1 MQEKF
6 DFLRKNGTIFAH
18 VRKKQYFCRRK
29 RNHMNRILWI
39 DDEIDLLQPY
49 IIYLTSKGYEVTTA
63 SNGEDA
69 LDLLSA
75 QDIVFLDENMP
86 GMTGLETLQEIK
98 RLHPEVPVVMITK
111 SEEEHIMEQAIGEQI
126 ADYLIKPVNPS
137 QILLCL
143 KKHIHQQAIVTE
155 HVQQNYR
162 QEWSDISYMIDTAT
176 TFEEW
181 AAIVRTLSKWDL
193 ELEDSP
199 MRSLIDDQRTQANAA
214 FAKWIAKNY
223 ESWFEARKSSIAQS
237 SIAQSSIPLMSP
249 DVMKHSIFPL
259 LDKGEKVLLCVIDNF
274 RYDQWKTI
282 QPLLSEF
289 YTVQNE
295 EQYMSILPTATQ
307 YARNAIFSGLLP
319 LQIQEMYPQ
328 YWVEEGDEESKNQYE
343 KELVQTLLDRYRRR
357 ESFNY
362 WKVNESDFCERVIAQ
377 LKGAQAPL
385 NIVVLNFIDMLS
397 HSRTESKMM
406 RELANDES
414 AYRSLTLSWFRHSPT
429 YELLRRAAELGFTLV
444 LTTDHG
450 TTRVKNAVQIIA
462 DKNTNTNIRYKV
474 GKALNCSSKNVM
486 SIEQPKRVGLPCP
499 NVSSS
504 YAFCTGSDFFAY
516 PNQFNYYAQYYRNTF
531 QHGGISLEE
540 MIIPLV
546 TLMPKK

>member
-1 MQEKF
+1 MHICK
-6 DFLRKNGTIFAH
+6 KSSIFA
-18 VRKKQYFCRRK
+18 VE
-29 RNHMNRILWI
+29 NEDMNSILWV

-49 IIYLTSKGYEVTTA
+49 IIYLKGKGYEVQTA

-69 LDLLSA
+69 IDALDSVVP
-75 QDIVFLDENMP
+75 DIVFLDENMP
-86 GMTGLETLQEIK
+86 GMTGLETLQDIK

-111 SEEEHIMEQAIGEQI
+111 SEEEHIMEQAIGEKI

-143 KKHIHQQAIVTE
+143 KKHIHQQEIVTE
-155 HVQQNYR
+155 QVQQNYR

-176 TFEEW
+176 TIEEW
-181 AAIVRTLSKWDL
+181 QAIERTLSKWDI
-193 ELEDSP
+193 ELENSA

-214 FAKWIAKNY
+214 FCKWVARNY
-223 ESWFEARKSSIAQS
+223 ENWFADSTKR
-237 SIAQSSIPLMSP
+237 PLLST
-249 DVMKHSIFPL
+249 DVMKHSVFPL

-289 YTVQNE
+289 YSVQTE
-295 EQYMSILPTATQ
+295 EQYTSILPTATQ
-307 YARNAIFSGLLP
+307 YARNAIFSGLMP
-319 LQIQEMYPQ
+319 LQIQEMFPQ

-362 WKVNESDFCERVIAQ
+362 WKVNESDFCERVIGQ
-377 LKGAQAPL
+377 LKGAKAPL

-406 RELANDES
+406 RELANDEA
-414 AYRSLTLSWFRHSPT
+414 AYRSLTLSWFKHSPT

-450 TTRVKNAVQIIA
+450 TTRVKNAVQIVA

-486 SIEQPKRVGLPCP
+486 VIEQPKRVGLPCP

-504 YAFCTGSDFFAY
+504 YAFCTGNDFFAY

-546 TLMPKK
+546 TLTPKK

>member
-1 MQEKF
+1 MSQ
-6 DFLRKNGTIFAH
+6 
-18 VRKKQYFCRRK
+18 
-29 RNHMNRILWI
+29 ILWV

-49 IIYLTSKGYEVTTA
+49 IIYLKGKGYEVITA

-69 LDLLSA
+69 LDTITHHPSPI
-75 QDIVFLDENMP
+75 DIVFLDENMP
-86 GMTGLETLQEIK
+86 GMSGLETLQEIK

-111 SEEEHIMEQAIGEQI
+111 SEEEHIMEQAIGEKI

-143 KKHIHQQAIVTE
+143 KKHIHSRDIVTE
-155 HVQQNYR
+155 QVQQNYR

-176 TFEEW
+176 TIEEW
-181 AAIVRTLSKWDL
+181 QAIERTLSRWDI
-193 ELEDSP
+193 ELENSP
-199 MRSLIDDQRTQANAA
+199 MRSLIEDQRTQANAA

-223 ESWFEARKSSIAQS
+223 ESWFAGER
-237 SIAQSSIPLMSP
+237 PVMSQ
-249 DVMKHSIFPL
+249 DVMKHSVFPL
-259 LDKGEKVLLCVIDNF
+259 LDEGKKVLLCVIDNF

-282 QPLLSEF
+282 QPLISEF
-289 YTVQNE
+289 YTVQHE
-295 EQYMSILPTATQ
+295 EQYTSILPTATQ
-307 YARNAIFSGLLP
+307 YARNAIFSGLMP
-319 LQIQEMYPQ
+319 LQIQQMFPNL
-328 YWVEEGDEESKNQYE
+328 WVEEGDEESKNQHE

-357 ESFNY
+357 ETFNY

-377 LKGAQAPL
+377 LKSVQTPL

-406 RELANDES
+406 RELANDEA

-429 YELLRRAAELGFTLV
+429 YELLRRAADLGFTLV

-474 GKALNCSSKNVM
+474 GKALNCSDKSVFF
-486 SIEQPKRVGLPCP
+486 IEQPKQVGLPCP

-540 MIIPLV
+540 MVIPLV
-546 TLMPKK
+546 TLVPKK

>member
-1 MQEKF
+1 MSQ
-6 DFLRKNGTIFAH
+6 
-18 VRKKQYFCRRK
+18 
-29 RNHMNRILWI
+29 ILWV

-49 IIYLTSKGYEVTTA
+49 IIYLKGKGYELTTA
-63 SNGEDA
+63 TNGEDA
-69 LDLLSA
+69 IDVLDKTVP
-75 QDIVFLDENMP
+75 DIVFLDENMP

-111 SEEEHIMEQAIGEQI
+111 SEEEHIMEQAIGEKI

-143 KKHIHQQAIVTE
+143 KKHIHQQEIVTE
-155 HVQQNYR
+155 QVQQNYR

-176 TFEEW
+176 TIEEW
-181 AAIVRTLSKWDL
+181 QAIERTLSKWDI
-193 ELEDSP
+193 ELENSP
-199 MRSLIDDQRTQANAA
+199 MRSLIDDQRTQANVA

-223 ESWFEARKSSIAQS
+223 EGWFAGERPI
-237 SIAQSSIPLMSP
+237 MSQ
-249 DVMKHSIFPL
+249 DVMKHSVFPL
-259 LDKGEKVLLCVIDNF
+259 LDKGEKVLFCVIDNF

-282 QPLLSEF
+282 QPLISEF
-289 YTVQNE
+289 YTVQH
-295 EQYMSILPTATQ
+295 EQQYTSILPTATQ

-319 LQIQEMYPQ
+319 LQIQQMYPQ
-328 YWVEEGDEESKNQYE
+328 YWVEEGDEETKNQHE

-357 ESFNY
+357 DAFNY

-377 LKGAQAPL
+377 LKSVYAPL

-406 RELANDES
+406 RELANDEA

-474 GKALNCSSKNVM
+474 GKALNCSSKNVF
-486 SIEQPKRVGLPCP
+486 SIEQPKQVGLPCP

-546 TLMPKK
+546 TLSPKK

>member
-1 MQEKF
+1 MSQ
-6 DFLRKNGTIFAH
+6 
-18 VRKKQYFCRRK
+18 
-29 RNHMNRILWI
+29 ILWV

-49 IIYLTSKGYEVTTA
+49 IIYLKGKGYEVITA

-69 LDLLSA
+69 LELFSNI
-75 QDIVFLDENMP
+75 QSPISNQFDIVFLDENMP
-86 GMTGLETLQEIK
+86 GMSGLETLQEIK

-111 SEEEHIMEQAIGEQI
+111 SEEEHIMEQAIGEKI

-143 KKHIHQQAIVTE
+143 KKHIHSRDIVTE
-155 HVQQNYR
+155 QVQQNYR

-176 TFEEW
+176 TIEEW
-181 AAIVRTLSKWDL
+181 QAIERKLSRWDI
-193 ELEDSP
+193 ELENSP
-199 MRSLIDDQRTQANAA
+199 MRSLIEDQRTQANAA

-223 ESWFEARKSSIAQS
+223 ESWFAGERPI
-237 SIAQSSIPLMSP
+237 MSQ
-249 DVMKHSIFPL
+249 DVMKHSVFPL
-259 LDKGEKVLLCVIDNF
+259 LDEGKKVLLCVIDNF

-282 QPLLSEF
+282 QPLISEF
-289 YTVQNE
+289 YTVQHE
-295 EQYMSILPTATQ
+295 EQYTSILPTATQ
-307 YARNAIFSGLLP
+307 YARNAIFSGLMP
-319 LQIQEMYPQ
+319 LQIQQMFPNL
-328 YWVEEGDEESKNQYE
+328 WVEEGDEESKNQHE

-357 ESFNY
+357 ETFNY
-362 WKVNESDFCERVIAQ
+362 WKVNESDFCERVIVQ
-377 LKGAQAPL
+377 LKSVQTPL

-406 RELANDES
+406 RELANDEA

-429 YELLRRAAELGFTLV
+429 YELLRRAADSGFTLV

-474 GKALNCSSKNVM
+474 GKALNCSDKSVFF
-486 SIEQPKRVGLPCP
+486 IEQPKQVGLPCP

-546 TLMPKK
+546 TLAPKKS

>member
-1 MQEKF
+1 MSK
-6 DFLRKNGTIFAH
+6 
-18 VRKKQYFCRRK
+18 
-29 RNHMNRILWI
+29 ILWI

-49 IIYLTSKGYEVTTA
+49 IIYLKGKGYEVATA

-69 LDLLSA
+69 IDALTDVVP
-75 QDIVFLDENMP
+75 DIVFLDENMP
-86 GMTGLETLQEIK
+86 GMSGLETLQEIK

-111 SEEEHIMEQAIGEQI
+111 SEEEHIMEQAIGEKI

-143 KKHIHQQAIVTE
+143 KKHVHSRDIVTE
-155 HVQQNYR
+155 QVQQNYR
-162 QEWSDISYMIDTAT
+162 QEWSDISYMIDTAST
-176 TFEEW
+176 IEEW
-181 AAIVRTLSKWDL
+181 QAIERTLSKWDI
-193 ELEDSP
+193 ELENSS
-199 MRSLIDDQRTQANAA
+199 MRSLIEDQRTQANVA
-214 FAKWIAKNY
+214 FAKWIGRNY
-223 ESWFEARKSSIAQS
+223 VSWFSGEGVAVSGR
-237 SIAQSSIPLMSP
+237 PHMSP
-249 DVMKHSIFPL
+249 DVMKHTVFPL

-282 QPLLSEF
+282 QPLISEF
-289 YTVQNE
+289 YSVVHE
-295 EQYMSILPTATQ
+295 EQYTSILPTATQ
-307 YARNAIFSGLLP
+307 YARNAIFAGLMP
-319 LQIQEMYPQ
+319 LQIQQMFPHL
-328 YWVEEGDEESKNQYE
+328 WVEEGDEESKNQHE
-343 KELVQTLLDRYRRR
+343 KELVQTLLDRYRRK

-362 WKVNESDFCERVIAQ
+362 WKINESDFCERVIAQ
-377 LKGAQAPL
+377 LKGVQAPL

-406 RELANDES
+406 RELANDEA
-414 AYRSLTLSWFRHSPT
+414 AYRSLTLSWFKHSPT
-429 YELLRRAAELGFTLV
+429 YELIRRAAELGYTLV

-450 TTRVKNAVQIIA
+450 TTRVKNAVQIVA

-474 GKALNCSSKNVM
+474 GKALNTTSKNVFT
-486 SIEQPKRVGLPCP
+486 IDQPKHVGLPCP

-504 YAFCTGSDFFAY
+504 YAFCSGADFFAY

-546 TLMPKK
+546 TLAPKN

>member
-1 MQEKF
+1 MSQ
-6 DFLRKNGTIFAH
+6 
-18 VRKKQYFCRRK
+18 
-29 RNHMNRILWI
+29 ILWV

-49 IIYLTSKGYEVTTA
+49 IIYLKGKGYEVITA

-69 LDLLSA
+69 LDTITHHPSPI
-75 QDIVFLDENMP
+75 DIVFLDENMP
-86 GMTGLETLQEIK
+86 GMSGLETLQEIK

-111 SEEEHIMEQAIGEQI
+111 SEEEHIMEQAIGEKI

-143 KKHIHQQAIVTE
+143 KKHIHSRDIVTE
-155 HVQQNYR
+155 QVQQNYR

-176 TFEEW
+176 TIEEW
-181 AAIVRTLSKWDL
+181 QAIERTLSRWDI
-193 ELEDSP
+193 ELENSP
-199 MRSLIDDQRTQANAA
+199 MRSLIEDQRTQANAA

-223 ESWFEARKSSIAQS
+223 ESWFAGER
-237 SIAQSSIPLMSP
+237 PVMSQ
-249 DVMKHSIFPL
+249 DVMKHSVFPL
-259 LDKGEKVLLCVIDNF
+259 LDEGKKVLLCVIDNF

-282 QPLLSEF
+282 QPLISEF
-289 YTVQNE
+289 YTVQHE
-295 EQYMSILPTATQ
+295 EQYTSILPTATQ
-307 YARNAIFSGLLP
+307 YARNAIFSGLMP
-319 LQIQEMYPQ
+319 LQIQQMFPNL
-328 YWVEEGDEESKNQYE
+328 WVEEGDEESKNQHE

-357 ESFNY
+357 ETFNY

-377 LKGAQAPL
+377 LKSVQTPL

-406 RELANDES
+406 RELANDEA

-429 YELLRRAAELGFTLV
+429 YELLRRAADLGFTLV

-474 GKALNCSSKNVM
+474 GKALNCSDKSVFF
-486 SIEQPKRVGLPCP
+486 IEQPKQVGLPCP

-546 TLMPKK
+546 TLAPKKS

>member
-1 MQEKF
+1 MS
-6 DFLRKNGTIFAH
+6 
-18 VRKKQYFCRRK
+18 
-29 RNHMNRILWI
+29 RILWV

-49 IIYLTSKGYEVTTA
+49 IIYLKGKNYDVITA

-69 LDLLSA
+69 LEAFSRQHSDIS
-75 QDIVFLDENMP
+75 IVFLDENMP
-86 GMTGLETLQEIK
+86 GMSGLETLQEIK

-111 SEEEHIMEQAIGEQI
+111 SEEEHIMEQAIGEKI

-137 QILLCL
+137 QILMCL
-143 KKHIHQQAIVTE
+143 KKHIHQQEIVTE
-155 HVQQNYR
+155 QVQQNYR
-162 QEWSDISYMIDTAT
+162 QEWSDISYMIDTASSI
-176 TFEEW
+176 EEW
-181 AAIVRTLSKWDL
+181 QAIERTLSKWDL
-193 ELEDSP
+193 SIQDSAVSHQAA
-199 MRSLIDDQRTQANAA
+199 MQSMISDQRTQANAA

-223 ESWFEARKSSIAQS
+223 VSWFEQPSEHRPI
-237 SIAQSSIPLMSP
+237 MSQ
-249 DVMKHSIFPL
+249 DVMKHSVFPL
-259 LDKGEKVLLCVIDNF
+259 LDQGKKVLLCVIDNF

-289 YTVQNE
+289 YAVQHE
-295 EQYMSILPTATQ
+295 EQYTSILPTATQ

-319 LQIQEMYPQ
+319 LQIQQMFPQ

-357 ESFNY
+357 ESFNN

-377 LKGAQAPL
+377 LKGVQAPL

-406 RELANDES
+406 RELANDEA

-474 GKALNCSSKNVM
+474 GKALNCSSKSVF

-499 NVSSS
+499 NISSS

-546 TLMPKK
+546 TLLPKSR

>member
-1 MQEKF
+1 
-6 DFLRKNGTIFAH
+6 
-18 VRKKQYFCRRK
+18 
-29 RNHMNRILWI
+29 MNRILWV

-49 IIYLTSKGYEVTTA
+49 IIYLKGKGYNVETA

-69 LDLLSA
+69 LDALDTIVP
-75 QDIVFLDENMP
+75 DIVFLDENMP

-98 RLHPEVPVVMITK
+98 RLHPDVPVVMITK
-111 SEEEHIMEQAIGEQI
+111 SEEEHIMEQAIGEKI

-155 HVQQNYR
+155 QVQQNYR

-176 TFEEW
+176 TIEEW
-181 AAIVRTLSKWDL
+181 QAIERTLSRWDI
-193 ELEDSP
+193 ELENSP

-223 ESWFEARKSSIAQS
+223 ETWFANGQKIAANS
-237 SIAQSSIPLMSP
+237 PLMSQ
-249 DVMKHSIFPL
+249 DIMKHAVFPL

-274 RYDQWKTI
+274 RYDQWKAI

-289 YTVQNE
+289 YTIQTE
-295 EQYMSILPTATQ
+295 EQYTSILPTATQ
-307 YARNAIFSGLLP
+307 YARNAIFSGLMP
-319 LQIQEMYPQ
+319 LQIQQMFPQ

-377 LKGAQAPL
+377 LKGVHTPL

-414 AYRSLTLSWFRHSPT
+414 AYRSLTLSWFKHSPT
-429 YELLRRAAELGFTLV
+429 YELMHRAAELGFTLV

-450 TTRVKNAVQIIA
+450 TTRVKNPVQIVA

-486 SIEQPKRVGLPCP
+486 MIEQPKRVGLPSP

-504 YAFCTGSDFFAY
+504 YAFCAGNDFFAY

-540 MIIPLV
+540 MIVPLI
-546 TLMPKK
+546 TLIPKK

>member
-1 MQEKF
+1 
-6 DFLRKNGTIFAH
+6 
-18 VRKKQYFCRRK
+18 
-29 RNHMNRILWI
+29 MNKILWV

-49 IIYLTSKGYEVTTA
+49 IIYLNGKGYEVATA
-63 SNGEDA
+63 TNGRDA
-69 LDLLSA
+69 LDIVEIA
-75 QDIVFLDENMP
+75 IPDIVFLDENMP
-86 GMTGLETLQEIK
+86 GLTGLETLQEIK
-98 RLHPEVPVVMITK
+98 RLRPEVPVVMITK
-111 SEEEHIMEQAIGEQI
+111 SEEEHIMEEAIGEKI

-143 KKHIHQQAIVTE
+143 KKHIHQQTIVSE
-155 HVQQNYR
+155 HNQENYR
-162 QEWSDISYMIDTAT
+162 QEWSDITYMIDTAA

-181 AAIVRTLSKWDL
+181 AAVERTLSKWDL
-193 ELEDSP
+193 DLENSS
-199 MRSLIDDQRTQANAA
+199 MRGMIDDQRTQANAA

-223 ESWFEARKSSIAQS
+223 ESWFSQPSAASNQQSANEPAANGRPILSI
-237 SIAQSSIPLMSP
+237 
-249 DVMKHSIFPL
+249 DVMKHSVFPL

-282 QPLLSEF
+282 QPLLGEF
-289 YTVQNE
+289 YTIREE

-307 YARNAIFSGLLP
+307 YARNAIFSGLMP
-319 LQIQEMYPQ
+319 LQIQQMYPQ

-343 KELVQTLLDRYRRR
+343 KELVQTMLDRYRRR
-357 ESFNY
+357 ESFTY
-362 WKVNESDFCERVIAQ
+362 WKVNESDFCERVIGQ
-377 LKGAQAPL
+377 LKGTQTPL

-406 RELANDES
+406 RELANDEA
-414 AYRSLTLSWFRHSPT
+414 AYRSLTLSWLRHSPT
-429 YELLRRAAELGFTLV
+429 YNLLKRAAELGYTLV

-474 GKALNCSSKNVM
+474 GKALNCSDKSVFVLDRPTK
-486 SIEQPKRVGLPCP
+486 VGLPCP

-504 YAFCTGSDFFAY
+504 YAFCTGNGFFAY
-516 PNQFNYYAQYYRNTF
+516 PNQFNYYAQYFRNTF

-546 TLMPKK
+546 TLTPKGN

>member
-1 MQEKF
+1 
-6 DFLRKNGTIFAH
+6 
-18 VRKKQYFCRRK
+18 
-29 RNHMNRILWI
+29 MNRILWV
-39 DDEIDLLQPY
+39 DDEIDMLQPY
-49 IIYLTSKGYEVTTA
+49 IIYLKGKGYEVITA

-69 LDLLSA
+69 LDSLEETVPN
-75 QDIVFLDENMP
+75 IVFLDENMP
-86 GMTGLETLQEIK
+86 GMTGLETLQEMK
-98 RLHPEVPVVMITK
+98 RLHPDIPVVMITK
-111 SEEEHIMEQAIGEQI
+111 SEEEHIMEQAIGEKI

-143 KKHIHQQAIVTE
+143 KKHIHQRTIVNEQT
-155 HVQQNYR
+155 QQNYR

-176 TFEEW
+176 TIEEW
-181 AAIVRTLSKWDL
+181 QAIERALSKWDI
-193 ELEDSP
+193 ELENSP
-199 MRSLIDDQRTQANAA
+199 MRSMVEDQRAQANAA

-223 ESWFEARKSSIAQS
+223 EHWFDAKS
-237 SIAQSSIPLMSP
+237 PVPVMSH
-249 DVMKHSIFPL
+249 DLMKHTVFPL
-259 LDKGEKVLLCVIDNF
+259 LDKGDKVLLCVIDNF

-282 QPLLSEF
+282 QPLISEF
-289 YTVQNE
+289 YSVQNE
-295 EQYMSILPTATQ
+295 EQYTSILPTATQ
-307 YARNAIFSGLLP
+307 YARNALFSGLLP
-319 LQIQEMYPQ
+319 LQIQQMYPQ

-357 ESFNY
+357 DSFNY
-362 WKVNESDFCERVIAQ
+362 WKVNESDFCERVIQQ
-377 LKGAQAPL
+377 LKSSQAAL

-406 RELANDES
+406 RELANDEA

-429 YELLRRAAELGFTLV
+429 YELLRRASEQGYTLV

-474 GKALNCSSKNVM
+474 GKALNCSSKNVFT
-486 SIEQPKRVGLPCP
+486 IDQPKRVGLPCP

-516 PNQFNYYAQYYRNTF
+516 PNQFNYYAQYFRNTF

-546 TLMPKK
+546 TLIPKQ

>member
-1 MQEKF
+1 MSQ
-6 DFLRKNGTIFAH
+6 
-18 VRKKQYFCRRK
+18 
-29 RNHMNRILWI
+29 ILWV

-49 IIYLTSKGYEVTTA
+49 IIYLKGKGYEVITA

-69 LDLLSA
+69 LDLFSNI
-75 QDIVFLDENMP
+75 QSPISNQFDIVFLDENMP
-86 GMTGLETLQEIK
+86 GMSGLETLQEIK

-111 SEEEHIMEQAIGEQI
+111 SEEEHIMEQAIGEKI

-143 KKHIHQQAIVTE
+143 KKHIHSRDIVTE
-155 HVQQNYR
+155 QVQQNYR

-176 TFEEW
+176 TIEEW
-181 AAIVRTLSKWDL
+181 QAIERTLSRWDI
-193 ELEDSP
+193 ELENSP
-199 MRSLIDDQRTQANAA
+199 MRLLIEDQRTQANAA

-223 ESWFEARKSSIAQS
+223 ESWFAGERPI
-237 SIAQSSIPLMSP
+237 MSQ
-249 DVMKHSIFPL
+249 DVMKHSVFPL
-259 LDKGEKVLLCVIDNF
+259 LDEGKKVLLCVIDNF

-282 QPLLSEF
+282 QPLISEF
-289 YTVQNE
+289 YTVQHE
-295 EQYMSILPTATQ
+295 EQYTSILPTATQ
-307 YARNAIFSGLLP
+307 YARNAIFSGLMP
-319 LQIQEMYPQ
+319 LQIQQMFPNL
-328 YWVEEGDEESKNQYE
+328 WVEEGDEESKNQHE

-357 ESFNY
+357 ETFNY

-377 LKGAQAPL
+377 LKSVQTPL

-406 RELANDES
+406 RELANDEA

-474 GKALNCSSKNVM
+474 GKALNCSDKSVFF
-486 SIEQPKRVGLPCP
+486 IEQPKQVGLPCP

-546 TLMPKK
+546 TLVPRKN

>member
-1 MQEKF
+1 
-6 DFLRKNGTIFAH
+6 
-18 VRKKQYFCRRK
+18 
-29 RNHMNRILWI
+29 MNRILWV

-49 IIYLTSKGYEVTTA
+49 IIYLKEKGYEVVTA

-69 LDLLSA
+69 IEAISRQTSDDSHQLSA
-75 QDIVFLDENMP
+75 ISIVFLDENMP
-86 GMTGLETLQEIK
+86 GMSGLETLQEIK
-98 RLHPEVPVVMITK
+98 RIHPEVPVVMITK
-111 SEEEHIMEQAIGEQI
+111 SEEEHIMEQAIGGKI
-126 ADYLIKPVNPS
+126 TDYLTKPVNPS

-143 KKHIHQQAIVTE
+143 KKHIHQQAIVSE
-155 HVQQNYR
+155 QVQQSYR
-162 QEWSDISYMIDTAT
+162 QEWSDITYLIDTAT
-176 TFEEW
+176 TIEEW
-181 AAIVRTLSKWDL
+181 QAIERMLSKW
-193 ELEDSP
+193 ELSLQDSEFSNQ
-199 MRSLIDDQRTQANAA
+199 MSTMHSLIEDQRTQANAA
-214 FAKWIAKNY
+214 FGKWISKNY
-223 ESWFEARKSSIAQS
+223 EGWFGEPSAISHQPSAVRSQPSERPI
-237 SIAQSSIPLMSP
+237 MSQ
-249 DVMKHSIFPL
+249 DVMKHAVFPL

-282 QPLLSEF
+282 QPLISEF
-289 YTVQNE
+289 YTIRTE
-295 EQYMSILPTATQ
+295 EQYTSILPTATQ

-328 YWVEEGDEESKNQYE
+328 YWVEEGDEESKNLYE

-377 LKGAQAPL
+377 LKGVKTPL

-397 HSRTESKMM
+397 HSRTESKIMK
-406 RELANDES
+406 ELANDES
-414 AYRSLTLSWFRHSPT
+414 AYRSLTMSWFKHSPT
-429 YELLRRAAELGFTLV
+429 HELLRRAAELGFTLV

-474 GKALNCSSKNVM
+474 GKALNCGSKNM
-486 SIEQPKRVGLPCP
+486 MAIEQPKRVGLPCP

-504 YAFCTGSDFFAY
+504 YMFCTGSDFFAY
-516 PNQFNYYAQYYRNTF
+516 PNQFNYYAQYFRNTF

-546 TLMPKK
+546 TLVPKR

>member
-1 MQEKF
+1 
-6 DFLRKNGTIFAH
+6 
-18 VRKKQYFCRRK
+18 
-29 RNHMNRILWI
+29 MNTILWV

-49 IIYLTSKGYEVTTA
+49 IIYLSGKGYHVTTA
-63 SNGEDA
+63 TNGRDA
-69 LDLLSA
+69 LDIVEQTA
-75 QDIVFLDENMP
+75 PAIVFLDENMP
-86 GMTGLETLQEIK
+86 GLTGLETLQEIK
-98 RLHPEVPVVMITK
+98 RIRPEVPVVMITK
-111 SEEEHIMEQAIGEQI
+111 SEEEHIMEQAIGEKI

-143 KKHIHQQAIVTE
+143 KKHIHLQDIVSE
-155 HVQQNYR
+155 QVQQNYR
-162 QEWSDISYMIDTAT
+162 QEWSDIAYMIDTAA

-181 AAIVRTLSKWDL
+181 AAVERSLSRWDI
-193 ELEDSP
+193 ELENSP
-199 MRSLIDDQRTQANAA
+199 MRSLIDDQRTQANSA

-223 ESWFEARKSSIAQS
+223 ESWFGQPSAISNLPSEGK
-237 SIAQSSIPLMSP
+237 PVMSP
-249 DVMKHSIFPL
+249 DIMKHSVFPL
-259 LDKGEKVLLCVIDNF
+259 LDQGKKVLLCVIDNF

-289 YTVQNE
+289 FSIHE
-295 EQYMSILPTATQ
+295 EAQYLSILPTATQ
-307 YARNAIFSGLLP
+307 YARNAIFSGLMP
-319 LQIQEMYPQ
+319 LQIQQMYPQ
-328 YWVEEGDEESKNQYE
+328 LWVEEGDEESKNQFE

-357 ESFNY
+357 ESFTY
-362 WKVNESDFCERVIAQ
+362 WKVNESDFCERVIGQ
-377 LKGAQAPL
+377 LRNVQTPL

-406 RELANDES
+406 RELANDEA

-429 YELLRRAAELGFTLV
+429 YTLLRRAAELGFTLV

-474 GKALNCSSKNVM
+474 GKALNCNSKNVFVL
-486 SIEQPKRVGLPCP
+486 ERPERTGLPSP

-504 YAFCTGSDFFAY
+504 YMFCTGNDFFAY

-540 MIIPLV
+540 MIVPLV
-546 TLMPKK
+546 TLVPKS

>member
-1 MQEKF
+1 MSQ
-6 DFLRKNGTIFAH
+6 
-18 VRKKQYFCRRK
+18 
-29 RNHMNRILWI
+29 ILWV

-49 IIYLTSKGYEVTTA
+49 IIYLKGKGYEVITA

-69 LDLLSA
+69 LDLFSDIPSPI
-75 QDIVFLDENMP
+75 DIVFLDENMP
-86 GMTGLETLQEIK
+86 GMSGLETLQEIK

-111 SEEEHIMEQAIGEQI
+111 SEEEHIMEQAIGEKI

-143 KKHIHQQAIVTE
+143 KKHIHSRDIVTE
-155 HVQQNYR
+155 QVQQNYR

-176 TFEEW
+176 TIEEW
-181 AAIVRTLSKWDL
+181 QAIERTLSRWDI
-193 ELEDSP
+193 ELENSP
-199 MRSLIDDQRTQANAA
+199 MRSLIEDQRTQANAA

-223 ESWFEARKSSIAQS
+223 ESWFAGER
-237 SIAQSSIPLMSP
+237 PVMSQ
-249 DVMKHSIFPL
+249 DVMKHSVFPL

-282 QPLLSEF
+282 QPLISEF
-289 YTVQNE
+289 YTVQHE
-295 EQYMSILPTATQ
+295 EQYTSILPTATQ
-307 YARNAIFSGLLP
+307 YARNAIFSGLMP
-319 LQIQEMYPQ
+319 LQIQQMFPDL
-328 YWVEEGDEESKNQYE
+328 WVEEGDEESKNQHE

-362 WKVNESDFCERVIAQ
+362 WKVNESDFCERVIQQ
-377 LKGAQAPL
+377 LKGVQTPL

-406 RELANDES
+406 RELANDEA
-414 AYRSLTLSWFRHSPT
+414 AYRSLTLSWFKHSPT

-474 GKALNCSSKNVM
+474 GKALNCSDKSVFF
-486 SIEQPKRVGLPCP
+486 IDQPKQVGLPCP

-546 TLMPKK
+546 TLVPKSR

>member
-1 MQEKF
+1 
-6 DFLRKNGTIFAH
+6 
-18 VRKKQYFCRRK
+18 
-29 RNHMNRILWI
+29 MNQILWC

-49 IIYLTSKGYEVTTA
+49 IIYLKGKNYDVQVA

-69 LDLLSA
+69 IDALA
-75 QDIVFLDENMP
+75 EAVPDIVFLDENMP
-86 GMTGLETLQEIK
+86 GMSGLETLQEIK

-111 SEEEHIMEQAIGEQI
+111 SEEEHIMEQAIGEKI

-143 KKHIHQQAIVTE
+143 KKHVHSRDIVTE
-155 HVQQNYR
+155 QVQQNYR

-176 TFEEW
+176 TIEEW
-181 AAIVRTLSKWDL
+181 QAVERTLSRWDL
-193 ELEDSP
+193 ELENAP
-199 MRSLIDDQRTQANAA
+199 MRSLIEDQRTQANAA
-214 FAKWIAKNY
+214 FSKWIAKNY
-223 ESWFEARKSSIAQS
+223 ESWFINSEASNVK
-237 SIAQSSIPLMSP
+237 PLMSP
-249 DVMKHSIFPL
+249 DVMKHTVFPL

-282 QPLLSEF
+282 QPLISEF
-289 YTVQNE
+289 YSVTRE
-295 EQYMSILPTATQ
+295 EQYTSILPTATQ
-307 YARNAIFSGLLP
+307 YARNAIFAGLMP
-319 LQIQEMYPQ
+319 LQIQQMFPDL
-328 YWVEEGDEESKNQYE
+328 WVEEGDEESKNLHE

-357 ESFNY
+357 ETFNY

-377 LKGAQAPL
+377 LKGAHAPL

-406 RELANDES
+406 RELANDEA
-414 AYRSLTLSWFRHSPT
+414 AYRSLTLSWFKHSPT
-429 YELLRRAAELGFTLV
+429 YDLLRRAAELGFTLV

-450 TTRVKNAVQIIA
+450 TTRVKNAVQIVA

-474 GKALNCSSKNVM
+474 GKALNTASKNVFT
-486 SIEQPKRVGLPCP
+486 IEQPKRVGLPCP
-499 NVSSS
+499 NISSS

-546 TLMPKK
+546 TLVPKKS

>member
-1 MQEKF
+1 MNQPQERNT
-6 DFLRKNGTIFAH
+6 D
-18 VRKKQYFCRRK
+18 KK
-29 RNHMNRILWI
+29 RILWV

-49 IIYLTSKGYEVTTA
+49 IIYLNGKGYDVSTA
-63 SNGEDA
+63 NNGQDA
-69 LDLLSA
+69 LDCVTEA
-75 QDIVFLDENMP
+75 TPDIVFLDENMP
-86 GMTGLETLQEIK
+86 GLTGLETLQEIK
-98 RLHPEVPVVMITK
+98 RIHPEVPVVMITK
-111 SEEEHIMEQAIGEQI
+111 NEEEHIMEQAIGEKI

-143 KKHIHQQAIVTE
+143 KKHIHQQAIVSEQT
-155 HVQQNYR
+155 QQNYR
-162 QEWSDISYMIDTAT
+162 QEWSDISYMIDTAAT
-176 TFEEW
+176 ADEW
-181 AAIVRTLSKWDL
+181 KAIERSLSRWDI
-193 ELEDSP
+193 ELEQSP

-214 FAKWIAKNY
+214 FAKWIQRNY
-223 ESWFEARKSSIAQS
+223 EGWFAPNAER
-237 SIAQSSIPLMSP
+237 PLMSH
-249 DVMKHSIFPL
+249 DVMKHSVFPL
-259 LDKGEKVLLCVIDNF
+259 LDQGEKVLLCVIDNF

-282 QPLLSEF
+282 QPLLAEIYSVRE
-289 YTVQNE
+289 E
-295 EQYMSILPTATQ
+295 EQYLSILPTATQ

-319 LQIQEMYPQ
+319 QQIQEMYPQ

-343 KELVQTLLDRYRRR
+343 KELVQTLLDRYRRKD
-357 ESFNY
+357 SFTY
-362 WKVNESDFCERVIAQ
+362 WKVNESDFCERVTHQ
-377 LKGAQAPL
+377 LKSTQTQL

-406 RELANDES
+406 RELANDEA

-429 YELLRRAAELGFTLV
+429 FGLLKRAAELGYTLV

-450 TTRVKNAVQIIA
+450 TTRVKNAVQIMA

-474 GKALNCSSKNVM
+474 GKALNCNSKNVFT
-486 SIEQPKRVGLPCP
+486 ITQPKRVGLPCP

-504 YAFCTGSDFFAY
+504 YMFCSGSDFFAY

-546 TLMPKK
+546 TMQPK

>member
-1 MQEKF
+1 M
-6 DFLRKNGTIFAH
+6 
-18 VRKKQYFCRRK
+18 KQ
-29 RNHMNRILWI
+29 ILWV

-49 IIYLTSKGYEVTTA
+49 IIYLTGKGYGVTTA

-69 LDLLSA
+69 LAAFSDERIAMSGPF
-75 QDIVFLDENMP
+75 DIVFLDENMP
-86 GMTGLETLQEIK
+86 GMSGLETLQEIK

-111 SEEEHIMEQAIGEQI
+111 SEEEHIMEQAIGEKI

-143 KKHIHQQAIVTE
+143 KKHIHQQAIVSE
-155 HVQQNYR
+155 KVQQNYR

-176 TFEEW
+176 TIEEW
-181 AAIVRTLSKWDL
+181 QAIERTLSRWEL
-193 ELEDSP
+193 ELENSP
-199 MRSLIDDQRTQANAA
+199 MRSLIEDQRTQANAA
-214 FAKWIAKNY
+214 FSKWIGKNY
-223 ESWFEARKSSIAQS
+223 VSWFSDEG
-237 SIAQSSIPLMSP
+237 LTMSGRP
-249 DVMKHSIFPL
+249 ILSHNVMKHSVFPL
-259 LDKGEKVLLCVIDNF
+259 LDNGEKVLLCVIDNF
-274 RYDQWKTI
+274 RYDQWKII

-289 YTVQNE
+289 YTVRKE
-295 EQYMSILPTATQ
+295 EQYTSILPTATQ

-328 YWVEEGDEESKNQYE
+328 YWVEEGDEESKNLYE

-362 WKVNESDFCERVIAQ
+362 WKVNESDFCERVIHQ
-377 LKGAQAPL
+377 LKGVQAPL
-385 NIVVLNFIDMLS
+385 NIVVFNFIDMLS

-406 RELANDES
+406 RELANDEA
-414 AYRSLTLSWFRHSPT
+414 AYRSLTLSWFQHSPIL
-429 YELLRRAAELGFTLV
+429 ELLHRAAELGFTLV

-474 GKALNCSSKNVM
+474 GKALSCSSKNVFT
-486 SIEQPKRVGLPCP
+486 IEQPKRVGLPCP

-504 YAFCTGSDFFAY
+504 YAFCSGSDFFAY

-546 TLMPKK
+546 TMSPKGN

>member
-1 MQEKF
+1 MS
-6 DFLRKNGTIFAH
+6 
-18 VRKKQYFCRRK
+18 
-29 RNHMNRILWI
+29 RILWV
-39 DDEIDLLQPY
+39 DDEVDLLQPY
-49 IIYLTSKGYEVTTA
+49 IIYLKSKGYEVITA
-63 SNGEDA
+63 TNGEDA
-69 LDLLSA
+69 LDVLA
-75 QDIVFLDENMP
+75 EAVPAIVFLDENMP

-111 SEEEHIMEQAIGEQI
+111 SEEEHIMEQAIGEKI

-143 KKHIHQQAIVTE
+143 KKHIHSKDIVTE
-155 HVQQNYR
+155 QVQQNYR
-162 QEWSDISYMIDTAT
+162 QEWSDISYMIDTAST
-176 TFEEW
+176 IEEW
-181 AAIVRTLSKWDL
+181 QAIERTLSKWDI
-193 ELEDSP
+193 ELENSP
-199 MRSLIDDQRTQANAA
+199 MRSLIEDQRTQANAA
-214 FAKWIAKNY
+214 FGKWIAKNY
-223 ESWFEARKSSIAQS
+223 EAWFDNNSQQPIANSQK
-237 SIAQSSIPLMSP
+237 PLMSQ
-249 DVMKHSIFPL
+249 DVMKHAVFPL

-289 YTVQNE
+289 YSVVHE
-295 EQYMSILPTATQ
+295 EQYTSILPTATQ

-319 LQIQEMYPQ
+319 LQIQQMFPQ

-357 ESFNY
+357 ESFQY

-377 LKGAQAPL
+377 LKGVQAPL
-385 NIVVLNFIDMLS
+385 SIVVLNFIDMLS

-406 RELANDES
+406 RELANDEA

-474 GKALNCSSKNVM
+474 GKALNCSSKNVF

-531 QHGGISLEE
+531 QHGGVSLEE

-546 TLMPKK
+546 TLVPKKR

>member
-1 MQEKF
+1 MKQTLERNEEK
-6 DFLRKNGTIFAH
+6 K
-18 VRKKQYFCRRK
+18 
-29 RNHMNRILWI
+29 RILWV

-49 IIYLTSKGYEVTTA
+49 VIYLHDKGYEVVSA

-69 LDLLSA
+69 LTLLDSSVP
-75 QDIVFLDENMP
+75 DIIFLDENMP

-98 RLHPEVPVVMITK
+98 RLRPEVPVVMITK
-111 SEEEHIMEQAIGEQI
+111 SEEEHIMEEAIGEKI

-143 KKHIHQQAIVTE
+143 KKHIHQQAIVSE
-155 HVQQNYR
+155 HTQENYR
-162 QEWSDISYMIDTAT
+162 QEWSDIAYLIDTAT
-176 TFEEW
+176 TLEEW
-181 AAIVRTLSKWDL
+181 MAIERTLSRWGI
-193 ELEDSP
+193 ELEQSS
-199 MRSLIDDQRTQANAA
+199 MSSMIEDQRTQANAA
-214 FAKWIAKNY
+214 FSKWIQRNY
-223 ESWFEARKSSIAQS
+223 ENWFVPDAKR
-237 SIAQSSIPLMSP
+237 PVMSP
-249 DVMKHSIFPL
+249 DVMKHSVFPL
-259 LDKGEKVLLCVIDNF
+259 LDKGEKVLMVVIDNF

-282 QPLLSEF
+282 QPLISEF
-289 YTVQNE
+289 FSVREE
-295 EQYMSILPTATQ
+295 EQYLSILPTATQ
-307 YARNAIFSGLLP
+307 YARNAIFSGLMP
-319 LQIQEMYPQ
+319 LQIQQMFPQ

-343 KELVQTLLDRYRRR
+343 RELVQTLLERYRRR
-357 ESFNY
+357 ETFSY
-362 WKVNESDFCERVIAQ
+362 WKVNESDFCERVITQ
-377 LKGAQAPL
+377 LRHVQTSL

-406 RELANDES
+406 RELANDEA

-429 YELLRRAAELGFTLV
+429 YELLRRAAQYGFTIV

-450 TTRVKNAVQIIA
+450 TTRVKNAVQIVA

-474 GKALNCSSKNVM
+474 GKALNCNSKNIM
-486 SIEQPKRVGLPCP
+486 AIDQPKRVGLPCP

-504 YAFCTGSDFFAY
+504 YMFCAGSDFFAY

-546 TLMPKK
+546 TLSPKE

>member
-1 MQEKF
+1 M
-6 DFLRKNGTIFAH
+6 
-18 VRKKQYFCRRK
+18 
-29 RNHMNRILWI
+29 

-49 IIYLTSKGYEVTTA
+49 IIYLKGKGYNVETA

-69 LDLLSA
+69 LDALDTIVP
-75 QDIVFLDENMP
+75 DIVFLDENMP

-98 RLHPEVPVVMITK
+98 RLHPDVPVVMITK
-111 SEEEHIMEQAIGEQI
+111 SEEEHIMEQAIGEKI

-155 HVQQNYR
+155 QVQQNYR

-176 TFEEW
+176 TIEEW
-181 AAIVRTLSKWDL
+181 QAIERTLSRWDI
-193 ELEDSP
+193 ELENSP

-223 ESWFEARKSSIAQS
+223 ETWFANGQKIAANS
-237 SIAQSSIPLMSP
+237 PLMSQ
-249 DVMKHSIFPL
+249 DIMKHAVFPL

-274 RYDQWKTI
+274 RYDQWKAI

-289 YTVQNE
+289 YTIQTE
-295 EQYMSILPTATQ
+295 EQYTSILPTATQ
-307 YARNAIFSGLLP
+307 YARNAIFSGLMP
-319 LQIQEMYPQ
+319 LQIQQMFPQ

-357 ESFNY
+357 ECFNY

-377 LKGAQAPL
+377 LKGVHTPL

-414 AYRSLTLSWFRHSPT
+414 AYRSLTLSWFKHSPT
-429 YELLRRAAELGFTLV
+429 YELMHRAAELGFTLV

-450 TTRVKNAVQIIA
+450 TTRVKNPVQIVA

-486 SIEQPKRVGLPCP
+486 MIEQPKRVGLPSP

-504 YAFCTGSDFFAY
+504 YAFCTGNDFFAY

-540 MIIPLV
+540 MIVPLI
-546 TLMPKK
+546 TKKKKK

>member
-1 MQEKF
+1 MSQ
-6 DFLRKNGTIFAH
+6 
-18 VRKKQYFCRRK
+18 
-29 RNHMNRILWI
+29 ILWV

-49 IIYLTSKGYEVTTA
+49 IIYLKGKGYEVITA

-69 LDLLSA
+69 LELFSNI
-75 QDIVFLDENMP
+75 QSPISNQFDIVFLDENMP
-86 GMTGLETLQEIK
+86 GMSGLETLQEIK

-111 SEEEHIMEQAIGEQI
+111 SEEEHIMEQAIGEKI

-143 KKHIHQQAIVTE
+143 KKHIHSRDIVTE
-155 HVQQNYR
+155 QVQQNYR

-176 TFEEW
+176 TIEEW
-181 AAIVRTLSKWDL
+181 QAIERTLSRWDI
-193 ELEDSP
+193 ELENSP
-199 MRSLIDDQRTQANAA
+199 MRSLIEDQRTQANAA

-223 ESWFEARKSSIAQS
+223 ESWFAGERPI
-237 SIAQSSIPLMSP
+237 MSQ
-249 DVMKHSIFPL
+249 DVMKHSVFPL
-259 LDKGEKVLLCVIDNF
+259 LDEGKKVLLCVIDNF

-282 QPLLSEF
+282 QPLISEF
-289 YTVQNE
+289 YTVQHE
-295 EQYMSILPTATQ
+295 EQYTSILPTATQ
-307 YARNAIFSGLLP
+307 YARNAIFSGLMP
-319 LQIQEMYPQ
+319 LQIQQMFPNL
-328 YWVEEGDEESKNQYE
+328 WVEEGDEESKNQHE

-357 ESFNY
+357 ETFNY

-377 LKGAQAPL
+377 LKSVQTPL

-406 RELANDES
+406 RELANDEA

-429 YELLRRAAELGFTLV
+429 YELLRRAADLGFTLV

-474 GKALNCSSKNVM
+474 GKALNCSDKSVFF
-486 SIEQPKRVGLPCP
+486 IEQPKQVGLPCP

-546 TLMPKK
+546 TLVPRKI

>member
-1 MQEKF
+1 M
-6 DFLRKNGTIFAH
+6 RK
-18 VRKKQYFCRRK
+18 
-29 RNHMNRILWI
+29 ILWV

-49 IIYLTSKGYEVTTA
+49 IIYLKGKNYEVTTA

-69 LDLLSA
+69 IDALADA
-75 QDIVFLDENMP
+75 VPDIVFLDENMP
-86 GMTGLETLQEIK
+86 GMSGLETLQEMK

-111 SEEEHIMEQAIGEQI
+111 SEEEHIMEQAIGEKI

-143 KKHIHQQAIVTE
+143 KKHVHSRDIVTE
-155 HVQQNYR
+155 QVQQNYR
-162 QEWSDISYMIDTAT
+162 QEWGDISYMIDTAT
-176 TFEEW
+176 TMEEW
-181 AAIVRTLSKWDL
+181 QAIERTLSKWDI
-193 ELEDSP
+193 ELENSS
-199 MRSLIDDQRTQANAA
+199 MRSLIEDQRTQANAA
-214 FAKWIAKNY
+214 FAKWITKNY
-223 ESWFEARKSSIAQS
+223 ESWFAGER
-237 SIAQSSIPLMSP
+237 PLMSP
-249 DVMKHSIFPL
+249 DVMKHAVFPL

-282 QPLLSEF
+282 QPLISEF
-289 YTVQNE
+289 YSVSQE
-295 EQYMSILPTATQ
+295 EQYTSILPTATQ
-307 YARNAIFSGLLP
+307 YARNAIFAGLMP
-319 LQIQEMYPQ
+319 LQIQQMFPHL
-328 YWVEEGDEESKNQYE
+328 WVEEGDEESKNQHE
-343 KELVQTLLDRYRRR
+343 KELVQTLLDRYRRK

-362 WKVNESDFCERVIAQ
+362 WKINESDFCQRVIAQ
-377 LKGAQAPL
+377 LKGVQTPL

-406 RELANDES
+406 RELANDEA
-414 AYRSLTLSWFRHSPT
+414 AYRSLTLSWFKHSPT
-429 YELLRRAAELGFTLV
+429 YELLRRAAELGYTLV

-450 TTRVKNAVQIIA
+450 TTRVKNAVQIVA

-474 GKALNCSSKNVM
+474 GKALNTSSKNVFT
-486 SIEQPKRVGLPCP
+486 IDQPKHVGLPCP

-504 YAFCTGSDFFAY
+504 YAFCTGADFFAY

-546 TLMPKK
+546 TLTPKK